1 MQRGRRPIVETHFDG
16 DGDCD
21 LALGLGEFV
30 VSEDKS
36 LSTRALVPVA
46 CIHRLG
52 VSFQGS
58 SFWLDQLSCWG
69 GCHDDD
75 SLLLHHLLLP

>member
-1 MQRGRRPIVETHFDG
+1 MQRGRRPNVEVHFGVD
-16 DGDCD
+16 DACD
-21 LALGLGEFV
+21 LSLGLGEFD
-30 VSEDKS
+30 VSEDMS

-46 CIHRLG
+46 CIHFLG
-52 VSFQGS
+52 ASFQGS
-58 SFWLDQLSCWG
+58 NFWLDPLSRWG